1 MDFGWRGR
9 TAIVCAASRGLGRA
23 CAMALAAEGVAVTI
37 TARTQSDLAATAA
50 QIGHATGVDVQI
62 AVGDITTPQG
72 REAAL
77 TLCPAPDIL
86 INNAGGPPPGDIQ
99 SFTEEMWHAALNAN
113 MLSPIAMIKAV
124 IEPMKARGFGRIVN
138 ITSGSVKSPIA
149 ALGLSN
155 GARTGLTGYI
165 AGLSRDVARHGVVIN
180 NLLPGPFNTDRL
192 KALAKAAGRSLD
204 EEIAVRSKLVPAGR
218 VGEPEEFGAA
228 CAFLCSV
235 QGGFIVGQ
243 NILLDGGLFNST
255 F

>member
-1 MDFGWRGR
+1 MDFGLRGR

-165 AGLSRDVARHGVVIN
+165 AG
-180 NLLPGPFNTDRL
+180 P
-192 KALAKAAGRSLD
+192 GRST
-204 EEIAVRSKLVPAGR
+204 RTG
-218 VGEPEEFGAA
+218 
-228 CAFLCSV
+228 
-235 QGGFIVGQ
+235 
-243 NILLDGGLFNST
+243 
-255 F
+255 